1 MARRRGSSANPR
13 RYSGRPRT
21 GGRQRGQQS
30 PKFRAAF
37 CATCLVDQFYPEV
50 GAAAVKVLRRLG
62 VDVSFPEDQTCCGQ
76 IAFNGGFRS
85 HAADVASHFL
95 DVFEKEEQ
103 VVVPSGSCAS
113 MIKVYYREL
122 FEDDPE
128 TLERAQAV
136 GEKTRELSDYIVNV
150 VGASD
155 VGAASEG
162 LVTYHDACHLLRELR
177 ISDEP
182 RNLIGSVRGVELQ
195 EMEDSD
201 ACCGFGGL
209 FSVKFPEISTA
220 ILDEKLKHIEE
231 SGAGTVVANDCG
243 CLMHIRGAMARRG
256 MDVRA
261 VHIAELLAEDGA

>member
-1 MARRRGSSANPR
+1 M
-13 RYSGRPRT
+13 
-21 GGRQRGQQS
+21 
-30 PKFRAAF
+30 
-37 CATCLVDQFYPEV
+37 
-50 GAAAVKVLRRLG
+50 LRRLG
-62 VDVSFPEDQTCCGQ
+62 VDVGFPPDQTCCGQ

-85 HAADVASHFL
+85 HAADVAKQFL
-95 DVFEKEEQ
+95 DVFENEEQ

-150 VGASD
+150 VGTSN
-155 VGAASEG
+155 VGAVSEG

-177 ISDEP
+177 IREAP
-182 RNLIGSVRGVELQ
+182 RDLIGNVRGIELQ

-220 ILDEKLKHIEE
+220 ILDEKLKSIAE
-231 SGAGTVVANDCG
+231 SGASAVVANDCG
-243 CLMHIRGAMARRG
+243 CLMHIRGAMERRG
-256 MDVRA
+256 MNVRA
-261 VHIAELLAEDGA
+261 MHIAELLAEDGTDG